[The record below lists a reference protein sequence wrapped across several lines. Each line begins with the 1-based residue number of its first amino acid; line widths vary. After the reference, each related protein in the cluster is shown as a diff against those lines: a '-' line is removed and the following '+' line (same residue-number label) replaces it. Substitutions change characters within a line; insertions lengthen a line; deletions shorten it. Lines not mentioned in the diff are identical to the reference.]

1 MRLQR
6 ALISAI
12 QHAVENA
19 GDETGEIIDNMQAQ
33 EAVSEPFS
41 AAAYHSEQN
50 TYSIPSFDDGGA
62 PKQVPVKSGRAGGTS
77 AQTGWTKEQ
86 ILQHILRTFGEYGPT
101 GKTYYGVQTPLGIS
115 YIDSTVSGEPHT
127 SRLVLRDIKPD
138 SQGHWTLLGTATA
151 YPKGRYILSVVGEA
165 PKEHPPKEPNSVIL
179 TDLQGSPIS
188 KQVPIYTSFDI
199 GTRFVFDVPETSLTA
214 GSPGEGGSPAG
225 VGILPGSSHLI
236 PLRCR
241 PIWDTGPL
249 SDPAYA
255 GMTDD
260 DLFRLFLN
268 LCNARA
274 IDNLD
279 LSEKYIRDELVP
291 LYTGP
296 HGSTR
301 RLSQYSRH
309 NIQHFQENLR
319 LLRELMLAL
328 NKLTAEIKQ
337 IRDELDDLLL
347 THHRV
352 PYPLLFSP
360 NERLEIF
367 WPTPHPAAERDRPRV
382 DKLLQDYQEKSEQVK
397 HLITGILM
405 LVRED
410 PFLTQFIM
418 GLEISGNS
426 VDVPNRAAVESTLAD
441 VEDPAR
447 AQQQILEKLDG
458 ILKSIARAREKLCL
472 DPERILDV
480 PLVYQKVQQLLE
492 GTNERF
498 EAVVRE
504 RIAHHQQLKQ
514 WTDIGLGA
522 AGLVLFVGGL
532 ILSAAGG
539 PAGVAAYLG
548 YAGTALGA
556 VIALRSID
564 EAIFKTALSE
574 ASVEQGR
581 GLETLEAAQ
590 TARIWAWINST
601 LVAVDVAASGVKSIV
616 AARRAAALAKLSK
629 GAEVFEES
637 VQAGKRIPFEDIFS
651 QARSR
656 GQVLINETE
665 LAQLQAAGTSAGD
678 LGRIAEELAE
688 RAVVRSGEYVKLA
701 TKVRG
706 NQGIDLVFVRRRIF
720 EQIFG
725 KLADPLDASRILAQ
739 ATDGQMQQL
748 LKAIEKVS
756 SAEDIIAVEVK
767 FSRVGASVEDLLKTA
782 RGAGGVQYNRQWF
795 QGLLPD
801 MLKAADPEVRAA
813 GRLLENIIGTNAQ
826 NIDRL
831 ARIGISLDPNG
842 VFRLVRLNDE
852 IINTARQIRPL
863 FWRNWSIINRMI
875 AAGRAGNPAEAERLL
890 NIIRDI
896 TRRIDALDAVIGQAK
911 RGLAASQRTL
921 KSLEVAPQALDEV
934 KALQAARQTPAV
946 IDALHV
952 ATATARLHLE
962 IVRYSMDEGEAEYRQ
977 ANQSLAEAYQKH
989 QEFQAEVTRML
1000 DELEKIEPGAKERT
1014 LHEADEWV
1022 KQQHPETL
1030 GPVE

>member
-19 GDETGEIIDNMQAQ
+19 GDETAEIIDNMQAQ

-214 GSPGEGGSPAG
+214 GSPGEGGSPA
-225 VGILPGSSHLI
+225 V
-236 PLRCR
+236 
-241 PIWDTGPL
+241 
-249 SDPAYA
+249 
-255 GMTDD
+255 
-260 DLFRLFLN
+260 
-268 LCNARA
+268 ARA